1 MLSTNHPLNAEQK
14 QIIGNLLVEI
24 LQGEVSDATRESI
37 ARIKVDDISEPYQHL
52 VSYTQGWVRDNVK
65 LAHELR
71 AELRSIC
78 EELEDTDD
86 SHNQ

>member
-24 LQGEVSDATRESI
+24 LLGEISDETRRSI
-37 ARIKVDDISEPYQHL
+37 ASLKVDDIPEPYQHL
-52 VSYTQGWVRDNVK
+52 VSYTQGWVQDNVK
-65 LAHELR
+65 LAHALR